1 MIRFFGYY
9 LDDMTEVLEDISGE
23 MQQEYRSS
31 LQMQVSLLIIRNG
44 DNEAKKEEDPEPEYI
59 HQDLPTDS
67 AMLIELLQKEL
78 VRPSP
83 SY

>member
-1 MIRFFGYY
+1 
-9 LDDMTEVLEDISGE
+9 
-23 MQQEYRSS
+23 
-31 LQMQVSLLIIRNG
+31 MQVSLLIIRNG